1 MTVAI
6 NNTKKAIEERNK
18 ALNKEMSDGA
28 QLALGSAK
36 LGNKAIEICYDKK
49 RGTKRI
55 AAQRKIDVT
64 EAVRNDEIKK
74 KSLIGLRHELND
86 LRKEYDKLSE
96 AERNAAKG
104 LDLRNRIQQQH
115 QNLLGLESATGR
127 SQRNVGNYPT
137 VGNVANTF

>member
-1 MTVAI
+1 MH
-6 NNTKKAIEERNK
+6 
-18 ALNKEMSDGA
+18 
-28 QLALGSAK
+28 GSAK

-49 RGTKRI
+49 EEQKRI

-115 QNLLGLESATGR
+115 QI
-127 SQRNVGNYPT
+127 Y
-137 VGNVANTF
+137 